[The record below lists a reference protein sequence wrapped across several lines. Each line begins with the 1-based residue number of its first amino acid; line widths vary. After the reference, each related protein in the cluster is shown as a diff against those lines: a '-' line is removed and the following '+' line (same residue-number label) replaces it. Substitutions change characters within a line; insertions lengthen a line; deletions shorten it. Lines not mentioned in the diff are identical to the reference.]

1 MSSDSN
7 GNEGADRERDDQEL
21 IDAEFDSMISGLNLD
36 QSSPRTFLDELDE
49 LAQVERE
56 EERSLYLPPSQR
68 LTVRERI
75 SSIFNSIQRW
85 WRNPRSDDD
94 DGAVV

>member
-1 MSSDSN
+1 MSDGK
-7 GNEGADRERDDQEL
+7 GNESADRERDDQEL
-21 IDAEFDSMISGLNLD
+21 IDAEFESLVSGLNLD

-49 LAQVERE
+49 IETAERVDNYS
-56 EERSLYLPPSQR
+56 RHIPPSKH
-68 LTVRERI
+68 LTLGERI
-75 SSIFNSIQRW
+75 SSIVSSIKRW

>member
-85 WRNPRSDDD
+85 WRNPHSDDD